1 MSSPPKLTPFSY
13 VILALVG
20 RGGAGAHDIVQMM
33 REGPMFWTTSES
45 HFYAEPKRLEK
56 LGYLSARKEPGRT
69 RTRTHYTLTAQGRDA
84 LSAWLAAPAA
94 MPRVQHEALVKLL
107 AADFSDDATI
117 LASLAGLRDGIA
129 DARASLGVLTERAE
143 QIPHRTRYL
152 RLIND
157 FGKQS
162 LDTLSEWLDH
172 VEHELATS
180 AGDSTPPQRQ
190 PAPTSASVDPAPHD
204 RRAPA

>member
-1 MSSPPKLTPFSY
+1 MSSRSNLTPFSY

-20 RGGAGAHDIVQMM
+20 RGGAGAHDLVQMM

-45 HFYAEPKRLEK
+45 HFYAEPKRLQK
-56 LGYLSARKEPGRT
+56 LGYLSARTEPGRT
-69 RTRTHYTLTAQGRDA
+69 RTRTHYTLTDQGRDA
-84 LSAWLAAPAA
+84 LSAWLAEPAA

-129 DARASLGVLTERAE
+129 DAYASLGVLIERAE

-152 RLIND
+152 RLINE
-157 FGKQS
+157 FGERS
-162 LDTLSEWLDH
+162 LDALNDWLDH
-172 VEHELATS
+172 VEHELGTG
-180 AGDSTPPQRQ
+180 AGAPTPTQRQ
-190 PAPTSASVDPAPHD
+190 PAPASASIDPAPQEL
-204 RRAPA
+204 REPS

>member
-33 REGPMFWTTSES
+33 REAPMFWTTSES
-45 HFYAEPKRLEK
+45 HYYAEPKRLEK
-56 LGYLSARKEPGRT
+56 LGYLSARKEPGQT

-84 LSAWLAAPAA
+84 LSAWLAEPAA

-107 AADFSDDATI
+107 AADFSDDATL
-117 LASLAGLRDGIA
+117 LASLTDLRDGIA
-129 DARASLGVLTERAE
+129 DARASLAVLIERAE

-157 FGKQS
+157 FGERS
-162 LDTLSEWLDH
+162 LNTLSEWLDH

-180 AGDSTPPQRQ
+180 PGDPTPP
-190 PAPTSASVDPAPHD
+190 SG
-204 RRAPA
+204 